1 MNLSLL
7 RNTALF
13 ADLDEAQLGRV
24 AEICHEQTYR
34 SGETIFREG
43 EPGNRLFII
52 VSGSVR
58 ISRDIP
64 NAGEEALAVLKPGT
78 CFGEMSVLDRSE
90 RSTDAIA
97 ADDCVLATI
106 SRPDLEMLLE
116 FDKELAYV
124 VLRSFVQMLS
134 ARLRATNDSLRTFLA
149 MSMFG

>member
-1 MNLSLL
+1 MNHSLL

-24 AEICHEQTYR
+24 AEICREQTYR

-97 ADDCVLATI
+97 AEDCVVATI
-106 SRPDLEMLLE
+106 TRPDLEMLLE

-124 VLRSFVQMLS
+124 VLRSFVRMLS
-134 ARLRATNDSLRTFLA
+134 GRLRTTNDNLRTFLA
-149 MSMFG
+149 MSMF

>member
-1 MNLSLL
+1 MNRSLL
-7 RNTALF
+7 RSTALF

-24 AEICHEQTYR
+24 ADLCREQAYR
-34 SGETIFREG
+34 AGATIFREG

-90 RSTDAIA
+90 RSTDAFA

-106 SRPDLEMLLE
+106 TRPDLEMLLE

-124 VLRSFVQMLS
+124 VLRSVVRMLS
-134 ARLRATNDSLRTFLA
+134 GRLRATNDSLRTFLA
-149 MSMFG
+149 MSMF

>member
-7 RNTALF
+7 RNSALF

-24 AEICHEQTYR
+24 ADLCQEQTYR

-52 VSGSVR
+52 VTGSVR

-90 RSTDAIA
+90 RSTDAFA

-106 SRPDLEMLLE
+106 TRPDLEMLLE

-124 VLRSFVQMLS
+124 VLRSFVRMLS
-134 ARLRATNDSLRTFLA
+134 GRLRATNDSLRTFLA
-149 MSMFG
+149 MSMF

>member
-7 RNTALF
+7 RNSALF
-13 ADLDEAQLGRV
+13 ADLDEGQLGRV

-34 SGETIFREG
+34 SGQTIFREG

-106 SRPDLEMLLE
+106 TRPDLEMLLE
-116 FDKELAYV
+116 FDKELACV
-124 VLRSFVQMLS
+124 VLRSFVRMLS
-134 ARLRATNDSLRTFLA
+134 ARLRATNDNLRTFLA
-149 MSMFG
+149 MSMF

>member
-13 ADLDEAQLGRV
+13 ADLDEVQLGRV

-64 NAGEEALAVLKPGT
+64 NAGEEALAVLRPGT

-106 SRPDLEMLLE
+106 TRPDLEMLLE
-116 FDKELAYV
+116 FDKDLAFV
-124 VLRSFVQMLS
+124 VLRSFVRMLS

-149 MSMFG
+149 MSMF

>member
-24 AEICHEQTYR
+24 AEICHEQTYQ
-34 SGETIFREG
+34 SGATIFREG

-106 SRPDLEMLLE
+106 TRPDLEMLLE

-124 VLRSFVQMLS
+124 VLRSFVHMLS
-134 ARLRATNDSLRTFLA
+134 ARLRATNDNLRTFLA
-149 MSMFG
+149 MSMF

>member
-1 MNLSLL
+1 MNRSLL
-7 RNTALF
+7 RSTALF

-24 AEICHEQTYR
+24 ADLCREQAYR
-34 SGETIFREG
+34 SGATIFREG

-90 RSTDAIA
+90 RSTDAFA

-106 SRPDLEMLLE
+106 TRPDLEMLLE

-124 VLRSFVQMLS
+124 VLRSVVRMLS
-134 ARLRATNDSLRTFLA
+134 GRLRATNDSLRTFLA
-149 MSMFG
+149 MSMF